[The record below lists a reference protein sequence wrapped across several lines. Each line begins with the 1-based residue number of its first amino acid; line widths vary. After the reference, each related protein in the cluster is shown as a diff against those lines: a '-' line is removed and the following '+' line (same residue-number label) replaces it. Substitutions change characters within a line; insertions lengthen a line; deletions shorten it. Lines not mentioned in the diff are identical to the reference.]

1 MSQTISHD
9 LDESKAEEDVFRR
22 TGMRQNE
29 SEAERKK
36 RLARCVNVLKQ
47 VKLGEKSEFKP
58 LKGIFNDPR
67 SIQF

>member
-36 RLARCVNVLKQ
+36 RLARCVNVLK
-47 VKLGEKSEFKP
+47 
-58 LKGIFNDPR
+58 
-67 SIQF
+67 